1 MYVMYNTLRNN
12 AYFRIKKSVKENHP
26 RSLHTN
32 KLIFNCIHFA
42 QEHIDGKRHRIIFL
56 HFFLDV
62 FYIAFATWKKEE
74 VLYCQ

>member
-1 MYVMYNTLRNN
+1 MYNTLRNN

-32 KLIFNCIHFA
+32 KLIFNWIHFA
-42 QEHIDGKRHRIIFL
+42 QEHIDGERHRIFIL
-56 HFFLDV
+56 LSQLGR
-62 FYIAFATWKKEE
+62 KEE